1 MAFINPKYELIFDDN
16 YQLSTGT
23 RNVYRIHVYKDAY
36 SGAALP
42 ITGTE
47 SPFIIESIDTEGDS
61 YIPVMAT
68 RAYLNIISN
77 PAQATNFNTIIQEF
91 FSANDD
97 EFMLVAQKGTYN
109 GSTYTWGDIVWRG
122 FYLPVDSMQY
132 SPHMPLSLSLTF
144 VDGLAKIKNKKY
156 YFNLVNGIGF
166 NSDEK
171 INIKNI
177 LTECFFKTDL
187 GLDVWINE
195 YYKNSTV
202 ASRNIENMYL
212 KKNYLAAQY
221 GEYLSYYDMLE
232 FMCNRFGW
240 ECYYKNDRWY
250 VTSYA
255 AQTIESSII
264 YYVYNAAGTYQSTQT
279 ITIPTAITIDGTNN
293 FKQTDKSL
301 IVSLNRAQK
310 SYTQF
315 SPIYNVK
322 QLVSNGWFLSWS
334 GTNNA
339 DAWIEASMIG
349 TKADATTGGLLTTD
363 VTTNAGETNRSF
375 RSIASLV
382 KTGDYLNIIWSASAF
397 NCTER
402 YFVRIISD
410 DSATTYYLDNTGTFT
425 TTSYTLGAF
434 PGGFPKQ
441 VLVPIDGTITVT
453 ILRPLET
460 GTTPQLEVEY
470 FLIQNFG
477 PTSQIYAYD
486 SYREV
491 GSKNSQ
497 FKSEDDDNK
506 ALGFMYNEIFRNS
519 DSNAKNANSPKDV
532 AASSYVGM
540 YTDVN
545 NAGFTNTFGRNTAG
559 SVELF
564 TLVAQD
570 IGIDQIQ
577 TQTVIEGEFK
587 SAGYW
592 LNTKFNYNYDG
603 TNVYNYL
610 LKSFKWDL
618 KKAIQSSV
626 LKKINFVNTFL
637 AIDVFKNLNTK
648 E

>member
-16 YQLSTGT
+16 YQLNTGT

-47 SPFIIESIDTEGDS
+47 SPFMIESIDTEGDS

-68 RAYLNIISN
+68 RATLNIISN
-77 PAQATNFNTIIQEF
+77 PAQATNFNTIITEF

-109 GSTYTWGDIVWRG
+109 GSSYTWGDVIWRG
-122 FYLPVDSMQY
+122 FYLPVDSIQY
-132 SPHMPLSLSLTF
+132 SPHMPLALSLTF

-156 YFNLVNGIGF
+156 YFNLTNGIGF
-166 NSDEK
+166 FPDEK
-171 INIKNI
+171 ISIKNI

-187 GLDVWINE
+187 GLNVWINE
-195 YYKNSTV
+195 YYKNTTIS
-202 ASRNIENMYL
+202 SRNIENMYL
-212 KKNYLAAQY
+212 KKNYLATQY
-221 GEYLSYYDMLE
+221 GEYLSYYDILE

-255 AQTIESSII
+255 AQTIEPNII
-264 YYVYNAAGTYQSTQT
+264 YYVYNSAGTYQSTQT
-279 ITIPTAITIDGTNN
+279 ITTPAAITIDGTDN
-293 FKQTDKSL
+293 FRQIGKSL

-322 QLVSNGWFLSWS
+322 QLIANAWFLSWS
-334 GTNNA
+334 STNNV
-339 DAWIEASMIG
+339 DAWLETGMVA
-349 TKADATTGGLLTTD
+349 TKLNATTGGLTTTD
-363 VTTNAGETNRSF
+363 VTTSATETNRAIRSF
-375 RSIASLV
+375 GNPV
-382 KTGDYLNIIWSASAF
+382 KAGDYLTITWLDYTF
-397 NCTER
+397 NCTSR
-402 YFVRIISD
+402 YWIRIIPSD
-410 DSATTYYLDNTGTFT
+410 NSSAQYLDTAGSFT
-425 TTSYTLGAF
+425 TNTIFLGSYPA
-434 PGGFPKQ
+434 GFPKQ
-441 VLVPIDGTITVT
+441 ILVPIDGTIDF
-453 ILRPLET
+453 IIYRPLST
-460 GTTPQLEVEY
+460 GASPFMELYY
-470 FLIQNFG
+470 FICQNLG
-477 PTSQIYAYD
+477 PVSQIYQYD

-491 GSKNSQ
+491 ASKNSQ
-497 FKSEDDDNK
+497 FKSEEDDNK
-506 ALGFMYNEIFRNS
+506 ALGFMYDDIFRNS
-519 DSNAKNANSPKDV
+519 DSAARSANSPKDV
-532 AASSYVGM
+532 ASSSYVGM

-545 NAGFTNTFGRNTAG
+545 NAGFFNTFGRNTAG
-559 SVELF
+559 SNQLF

-637 AIDVFKNLNTK
+637 AIDVFRNLNTK